1 MDIVHFRKLFPG
13 SMPIDVINMIY
24 YFLGTQTPT
33 CKIMSKYIQDV
44 SMNLRRM
51 RDNRTNTAPSKSS
64 YRSGSSVTHYG
75 FNDSIDT
82 LWNAL
87 FWWHFPKFLSKN
99 GQEKTLT
106 RAETDLSI
114 AYHQL
119 LQALCKN
126 KLLNATHSQ
135 TAMDGIMAWHQMHIA
150 DLQERISEKAKI
162 ECLEIDRFEREQET
176 VASL

>member
-1 MDIVHFRKLFPG
+1 
-13 SMPIDVINMIY
+13 
-24 YFLGTQTPT
+24 
-33 CKIMSKYIQDV
+33 
-44 SMNLRRM
+44 M
-51 RDNRTNTAPSKSS
+51 RDNHKTSPSKSS
-64 YRSGSSVTHYG
+64 YRSVSETHYG
-75 FNDSIDT
+75 FNNSIDT

-126 KLLNATHSQ
+126 KLLNAAHSQ
-135 TAMDGIMAWHQMHIA
+135 TAMDGVMAWHQMHIA
-150 DLQERISEKAKI
+150 DLQERISEKAKM
-162 ECLEIDRFEREQET
+162 ECLEIDRFEREQANDT
-176 VASL
+176 SLL

>member
-13 SMPIDVINMIY
+13 VIPTDVINMIY
-24 YFLGTQTPT
+24 YFLGIQTPT

-44 SMNLRRM
+44 SMDLQRM
-51 RDNRTNTAPSKSS
+51 RDNHKTSPSKSS
-64 YRSGSSVTHYG
+64 YRSASETHYG
-75 FNDSIDT
+75 FNNSIDT

-126 KLLNATHSQ
+126 KITKAAHSQ
-135 TAMDGIMAWHQMHIA
+135 TAMDGVMAWHQMHIA
-150 DLQERISEKAKI
+150 DLQERISEKAKM
-162 ECLEIDRFEREQET
+162 ECLEIDRFEREQAT
-176 VASL
+176 VIHRA